1 MLKIWRDD
9 RGVPHVEASQK
20 TDLYWGQGFVHAT
33 DRGLQMLLMRI
44 LSQGRLSELLD
55 GGDAALAADVFF
67 RRMNWSA
74 GLETQ
79 LALLQPEELACL
91 RAYCE
96 GASEAFARRYPWELR
111 LFGYRPEPWRPEDA
125 IALSRMVGY
134 LSMAQSQANMERL
147 LVEMV
152 RAGVDRPKLEALFP
166 GLLEGLDPELLRKL
180 TLGRSIIPPEVS
192 WLAAASAP
200 VSSNNWVIAGWRT
213 ASGKPLLANDPHL
226 EGNRLPNIWQELV
239 LRLGDRYA
247 MGASMPGG
255 PGIIVGRNRSLAWG
269 VTYSV
274 MDAVDSWVERCRDG
288 CCFRQPGR
296 WEEFR
301 QRKEL
306 IRRRR
311 RRPIEVTFYEN
322 EHGLLDGDPH
332 REAYY
337 LATRWSAAESGGTT
351 IRQFLRMWEAETVEE
366 GMRTLGQVETA
377 WNFVFADRQ
386 GNIGYQMSGRMPR
399 RRPGATGLVPLPGW
413 DPQNDWQGFVSPEE
427 LPRDYNPASGL
438 LITANNDLNPLGRAK
453 PINLPLGPYRAD
465 RIRQLL
471 EGRQRLTVEEMFAV
485 QLDVT
490 SLQAEAF
497 LRVLKPLLPDTSQGR
512 LLGQWDGRYTPDS
525 LGAFLFEEFYRTLF
539 CQVFGAGGLGRDVA
553 GHLLGET
560 GMMVAFFWLFDRV
573 LLAEASPW
581 FAGRTREAL
590 YRQAAAEALA
600 VTPRPWGQS
609 NRYLLRHILLGGKL
623 PKFFGFDRG
632 PVSVPGGRATIHQA
646 QIFRHSGRTTSF
658 VPSLRV
664 VVDLASDEIRS
675 SLAGG
680 PSDRRFS
687 RWYACEL
694 ADWLAGRY
702 KRISLDPAGRRAFP

>member
-1 MLKIWRDD
+1 M
-9 RGVPHVEASQK
+9 PHVEASQK

-44 LSQGRLSELLD
+44 LSQGRIAELLD
-55 GGDAALAADVFF
+55 GGNAALATDVFF
-67 RRMNWSA
+67 RGMNWRA
-74 GLETQ
+74 GLESQ
-79 LALLQPEELACL
+79 LALLDPDELACL

-96 GASEAFARRYPWELR
+96 GASEAFARRSPWELR

-152 RAGVDRPKLEALFP
+152 RAGVDRPRLEAIFP
-166 GLLEGLDPELLRKL
+166 GLLEGLDPELLQKL

-192 WLAAASAP
+192 WLAAATAT
-200 VSSNNWVIAGWRT
+200 VNSNNWVLAGRRT

-226 EGNRLPNIWQELV
+226 EGNRLPNVWQELV
-239 LRLGDRYA
+239 LRLDDRYA

-269 VTYSV
+269 ATYSAG
-274 MDAVDSWVERCRDG
+274 DSVDSWAERCRDG
-288 CCFRQPGR
+288 CCFRQPEQ
-296 WEEFR
+296 WVPFR

-311 RRPIEVTFYEN
+311 KPPVEVTFYEN
-322 EHGLLDGDPH
+322 EHGLLDGDPNQ
-332 REAYY
+332 EGYY

-366 GMRTLGQVETA
+366 GMDRLGQVETA

-386 GNIGYQMSGRMPR
+386 GNIGYQMSGQLPR
-399 RRPGATGLVPLPGW
+399 RRPGVVGLVPLAGW
-413 DPQNDWQGFVSPEE
+413 DPVNDWQGLVSPEE
-427 LPRDYNPASGL
+427 LPRDFNPASGV

-453 PINLPLGPYRAD
+453 PINLSIGPYRAE
-465 RIRQLL
+465 RIGQLL
-471 EGRQRLTVEEMFAV
+471 EGRGQLTVEEMFAV
-485 QLDVT
+485 QMDVT

-497 LRVLKPLLPDTSQGR
+497 LRILRPLLPDTPQGR
-512 LLGQWDGRYTPDS
+512 LLGQWDGRYTVDS
-525 LGAFLFEEFYRTLF
+525 QGAFLFEEFYRKLF
-539 CQVFGAGGLGRDVA
+539 CEVFGTGGLGQEVA
-553 GHLLGET
+553 DYLFGKS
-560 GMMVAFFWLFDRV
+560 GMMVGFFWHFDRV
-573 LLAEASPW
+573 LLAESSPW
-581 FAGRTREAL
+581 FAGRTREAI
-590 YRQAAAEALA
+590 YRKAAAEALA
-600 VTPRPWGQS
+600 ITPRPWGQS
-609 NRYLLRHILLGGKL
+609 NRYVLRHLLLGGKL

-632 PVSVPGGRATIHQA
+632 PVTVPGGRATVHQA
-646 QIFRHSGRTTSF
+646 QIFRHRGRASSY
-658 VPSLRV
+658 VPSLRM
-664 VVDLASDEIRS
+664 VVDLASDEIQTNV
-675 SLAGG
+675 AGG

-687 RWYACEL
+687 RWYASEL

-702 KRISLDPAGRRAFP
+702 KRICLEPAKRRAFP

>member
-1 MLKIWRDD
+1 VLKIFRDQQ
-9 RGVPHVEASQK
+9 GVPHVEASRK
-20 TDLYWGQGFVHAT
+20 TDLYRGQGFVHAT

-55 GGDAALAADVFF
+55 GSDAAFATDVFF

-79 LALLQPEELACL
+79 LALLEPEERACL
-91 RAYCE
+91 EAYCE
-96 GASEAFARRYPWELR
+96 GASEAFANRYPWEFR
-111 LFGYRPEPWRPEDA
+111 LFGYRPEPWKPEDA

-152 RAGVDRPKLEALFP
+152 RAGVERPKLEALFP

-180 TLGRSIIPPEVS
+180 TLGRPVIPPEVA
-192 WLAAASAP
+192 WLAAAAAP
-200 VSSNNWVIAGWRT
+200 VSSNNWVLAGWRT

-239 LRLGDRYA
+239 LRLDGRYA

-255 PGIIVGRNRSLAWG
+255 PGIILGRNRSLAWG
-269 VTYSV
+269 VTYSA

-288 CCFRQPGR
+288 CCFRQPDR

-301 QRKEL
+301 QRREL
-306 IRRRR
+306 ILRR
-311 RRPIEVTFYEN
+311 RRPPAEVTFYEN

-332 REAYY
+332 QEGYY

-351 IRQFLRMWEAETVEE
+351 IRQFLRMWDADTVEE

-377 WNFVFADRQ
+377 WNFVLADRQ

-399 RRPGATGLVPLPGW
+399 RRPGATGLLPLPGW
-413 DPQNDWQGFVSPEE
+413 DPENDWQGFVSHEE
-427 LPRDYNPASGL
+427 LPRDFNPASGV

-453 PINLPLGPYRAD
+453 PINLPVGPYRAD

-471 EGRQRLTVEEMFAV
+471 EGRGGLTAEEMSAV
-485 QLDVT
+485 QMDVT

-497 LRVLKPLLPDTSQGR
+497 MRILKPLLPDTPQGR

-525 LGAFLFEEFYRTLF
+525 QAAFIFEEFYRALF
-539 CQVFGAGGLGRDVA
+539 REVFGAGGLGQEVA
-553 GHLLGET
+553 GYLLEQT
-560 GMMVAFFWLFDRV
+560 GMTVAFFWLFDRV
-573 LLAEASPW
+573 LLAETSPW

-590 YRQAAAEALA
+590 YRQTAAEALA

-609 NRYLLRHILLGGKL
+609 NRYVLRHILLGGKL
-623 PKFFGFDRG
+623 PRFFGFDRG
-632 PVSVPGGRATIHQA
+632 PVSIAGGRATIHQA
-646 QIFRHSGRTTSF
+646 QIFRHRGRTTSF

-664 VVDLASDEIRS
+664 VVDLAGDEIQS

-687 RWYACEL
+687 HWYACEL

-702 KRISLDPAGRRAFP
+702 KRICLDPPQRRAFP